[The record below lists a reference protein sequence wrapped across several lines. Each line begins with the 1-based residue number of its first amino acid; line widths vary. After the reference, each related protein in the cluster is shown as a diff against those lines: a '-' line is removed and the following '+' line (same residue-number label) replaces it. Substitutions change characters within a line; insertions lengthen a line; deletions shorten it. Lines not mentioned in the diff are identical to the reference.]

1 MCSPPPRMFISLGD
15 SITSGHHGP
24 YILRGRR
31 IAAACN
37 DPNYSYAGQL
47 YNMLKPTRPGL
58 TPNYLAYSGYS
69 TFETM
74 HGGLDACAASHAA
87 PLPTAVALL
96 TAHKNRGNIVVIS
109 DGVDDTGWSTV
120 LLKLAAGGVNDAA
133 CEAIISPWENGTLAR
148 ALPAVTANTNTILTT
163 LEKADRGGTRP
174 VHIYWLSYY
183 NFSGTG
189 PLDGYRCEKQLQ
201 RAISRIHIAIKAGL
215 IAADRRRVQWTWEDI
230 DTGPLMHENDPHTQT
245 LLAHH
250 FLHQT
255 YGWPHPNSNGH
266 AAIARDLLPKIIP

>member
-1 MCSPPPRMFISLGD
+1 MFISLGD

-24 YILRGRR
+24 YVVHGRP
-31 IAAACN
+31 IKAACN
-37 DPNYSYAGQL
+37 DSGYSYAGQL

-58 TPNYLAYSGYS
+58 TSNYLAYSGYS

-74 HGGLDACAASHAA
+74 HGGLDACAVSHAA
-87 PLPTAVALL
+87 PLPIAAALL
-96 TAHKNRGNIVVIS
+96 AAHKNRGNIVVIS

-120 LLKLAAGGVNDAA
+120 LLKLAAGGVSDLA

-148 ALPAVTANTNTILTT
+148 ALPVITANASTILTT
-163 LEKADRGGTRP
+163 LEKADRGGARP

-230 DTGPLMHENDPHTQT
+230 DSGPLMHENDPHTQT

-250 FLHQT
+250 SLHET

-266 AAIARDLLPKIIP
+266 AAIARDLLPKIVP